1 MGDFS
6 DLRCV
11 LGRGNAVSSGSA
23 VFWYS
28 CIAPVDVAVT
38 CLSVSIF
45 RVASVPCVQENWFH
59 WSCNLP
65 S

>member
-6 DLRCV
+6 DLRRV
-11 LGRGNAVSSGSA
+11 LGRQSAVSSGSA

-28 CIAPVDVAVT
+28 CIALVDVAIT
-38 CLSVSIF
+38 CLSVSVF
-45 RVASVPCVQENWFH
+45 RVASVPYVQENWFH